1 MWKPPL
7 KLINST
13 NGTKQCISSIH
24 SNTKFQNQLKTWNG
38 LEDVK
43 NLLKENL
50 GEYTRV
56 FKKSCRNCLNLN
68 KSIFWCLQLGD
79 KLFKVWVTVLDN
91 GVDSFP
97 QEIELDEQLKT
108 MDKKDDS
115 QDTPKLSQYHWNLL
129 L

>member
-7 KLINST
+7 KIINST

-24 SNTKFQNQLKTWNG
+24 SITQFQNQLKTWNG

-43 NLLKENL
+43 NLLKENF

-56 FKKSCRNCLNLN
+56 FKKSCGNCLSLN
-68 KSIFWCLQLGD
+68 KSIFCCLQLGD

-108 MDKKDDS
+108 MDKKDDL
-115 QDTPKLSQYHWNLL
+115 QNTPKLAQYQWNLL